1 MKNENEGAWSKTQ
14 ECACMAGIETG
25 DEVDFCSLI
34 VIFMG
39 EKPTKSIA
47 QA

>member
-1 MKNENEGAWSKTQ
+1 MKNEREEAASKTQ
-14 ECACMAGIETG
+14 ECACMVGIETG

-39 EKPTKSIA
+39 EKPTK
-47 QA
+47 